1 MKKISYIQSLIL
13 EGEHQ
18 QQDFKFG
25 ITDSRK
31 IARSLAAFANTDGG
45 RLLIGVKDNG
55 VIAGV
60 RSEEE
65 YYMIESAAQL
75 FSKPEIRFESKI
87 WKESG
92 KTVLEVWVPPS
103 PLRPHYVK
111 NEDGSYDAYVRSR
124 DENIQA
130 DEVIIT
136 VWQKRK
142 QKKGTLIRY
151 SPNEEK
157 LFELLS
163 GQDQITLREFK
174 KQARLTTRMAVDTLS
189 NLIILGVI
197 QQVVASPESFF
208 RVTRTEEGDQ
218 TGLRNCAT

>member
-1 MKKISYIQSLIL
+1 MKKISYISSLIL

-31 IARSLAAFANTDGG
+31 IARSLVAFANTDGG

-60 RSEEE
+60 RTEEE
-65 YYMIESAAQL
+65 YYMVESAAQMY
-75 FSKPEIRFESKI
+75 SKPEIRFESKV
-87 WKESG
+87 WTESG

-103 PLRPHYVK
+103 PARPHFVK
-111 NEDGSYDAYVRSR
+111 EEGDKLQAYVRSR

-130 DEVIIT
+130 DEVIIA

-142 QKKGTLIRY
+142 LKRGALIRY
-151 SPNEEK
+151 SKEEEV
-157 LFELLS
+157 LFSLL
-163 GQDQITLREFK
+163 GERPLITLREYYRT
-174 KQARLTTRMAVDTLS
+174 ARIPAKLAVDTLS
-189 NLIILGVI
+189 NLIILGLI
-197 QQVVASPESFF
+197 EQVVASPESFF
-208 RVTRTEEGDQ
+208 RSNTKSSE
-218 TGLRNCAT
+218 

>member
-1 MKKISYIQSLIL
+1 MKKVSYIQALIS

-31 IARSLAAFANTDGG
+31 IARSLVAFANTDGG

-75 FSKPEIRFESKI
+75 YSKPEIRFESKI
-87 WKESG
+87 WKEEG
-92 KTVLEVWVPPS
+92 KTVMEVWVPPS
-103 PLRPHYVK
+103 PLRPHFVK
-111 NEDGSYDAYVRSR
+111 EDGNSWQAYVRSR

-130 DEVIIT
+130 DEVLVA
-136 VWQKRK
+136 VWQKLK
-142 QKKGTLIRY
+142 QKRGALIRY
-151 SPNEEK
+151 TNMEQELFR
-157 LFELLS
+157 LFETR
-163 GQDQITLREFK
+163 DRITLNDFRKGARIPTRE
-174 KQARLTTRMAVDTLS
+174 AIDTLA
-189 NLIILGVI
+189 NLIVLGIVR
-197 QQVVASPESFF
+197 QTVSAPESFF
-208 RVTRTEEGDQ
+208 TLDEDPDDGS
-218 TGLRNCAT
+218 

>member
-1 MKKISYIQSLIL
+1 MKKVSYLQSLIQ

-31 IARSLAAFANTDGG
+31 IARSLVAFANTDGG

-60 RSEEE
+60 RTDEE

-75 FSKPEIRFESKI
+75 FSKPEIRFESKV
-87 WKESG
+87 WTESG

-103 PLRPHYVK
+103 PQRPHYVK
-111 NEDGSYDAYVRSR
+111 EETGIWQAYVRSK
-124 DENIQA
+124 DENIHA
-130 DEVIIT
+130 DEVIIA
-136 VWQKRK
+136 VWQKKK

-151 SPNEEK
+151 SRIE
-157 LFELLS
+157 ELLFTLMHEK
-163 GQDQITLREFK
+163 GEITLK
-174 KQARLTTRMAVDTLS
+174 DLVKGARISNRMAVETISSLIVLG
-189 NLIILGVI
+189 LII
-197 QQVVASPESFF
+197 QVVASPESFF
-208 RVTRTEEGDQ
+208 RINPESGTIR
-218 TGLRNCAT
+218 

>member
-1 MKKISYIQSLIL
+1 MRKVSYIQALII

-55 VIAGV
+55 VVAGV

-75 FSKPEIRFESKI
+75 YSRPEIPFESKV
-87 WKESG
+87 WKEEG

-103 PLRPHYVK
+103 PARPHFVK
-111 NEDGSYDAYVRSR
+111 EEGGIWQAYVRSK

-130 DEVIIT
+130 DEVLIA
-136 VWQKRK
+136 VWQKMK
-142 QKKGTLIRY
+142 QKKGALIRY
-151 SPNEEK
+151 TKIEEQ
-157 LFELLS
+157 LFRLFQSNDKITLS
-163 GQDQITLREFK
+163 DFRKSARISSKEAIDTLANLIVLRVIDQI
-174 KQARLTTRMAVDTLS
+174 
-189 NLIILGVI
+189 
-197 QQVVASPESFF
+197 VASPESYFSI
-208 RVTRTEEGDQ
+208 TRE
-218 TGLRNCAT
+218 

>member
-1 MKKISYIQSLIL
+1 MKKVSYIHALIQ

-31 IARSLAAFANTDGG
+31 IARSLVAFANTDGG

-75 FSKPEIRFESKI
+75 YSKPEIRFESKI
-87 WKESG
+87 WKEEG
-92 KTVLEVWVPPS
+92 KTVMEVWVPPS
-103 PLRPHYVK
+103 PLRPHFVK
-111 NEDGSYDAYVRSR
+111 EDAGIWQAYVRSR

-130 DEVIIT
+130 DEVLVT
-136 VWQKRK
+136 VWQKMK
-142 QKKGTLIRY
+142 QKRGALIRY
-151 SPNEEK
+151 SSIEEE
-157 LFELLS
+157 LFRLF
-163 GQDQITLREFK
+163 QNHDTITLSDFRK
-174 KQARLTTRMAVDTLS
+174 SARITTRQAVETLA
-189 NLIILGVI
+189 NLIVLRVI
-197 QQVVASPESFF
+197 DQVVASPESFF
-208 RVTRTEEGDQ
+208 RIRPESSI
-218 TGLRNCAT
+218 

>member
-1 MKKISYIQSLIL
+1 MKKVSYIHGLIN

-31 IARSLAAFANTDGG
+31 IARSLVAFANTDGG

-60 RSEEE
+60 RSDEE

-75 FSKPEIRFESKI
+75 YSKPEIPLEPKV
-87 WKESG
+87 WKEEG

-103 PLRPHYVK
+103 PLRPHFVK
-111 NEDGSYDAYVRSR
+111 EEPGVWQAYVRCR

-130 DEVIIT
+130 DEVLIA
-136 VWQKRK
+136 VWQKLK

-151 SPNEEK
+151 SKIEEE
-157 LFELLS
+157 LFNLLRTR
-163 GQDQITLREFK
+163 QQITLNDFRKGARISSRE
-174 KQARLTTRMAVDTLS
+174 AVETLA
-189 NLIILGVI
+189 NLIVLGLIRQVI
-197 QQVVASPESFF
+197 AQPDSRFVAIDTP
-208 RVTRTEEGDQ
+208 D
-218 TGLRNCAT
+218 A

>member
-1 MKKISYIQSLIL
+1 MKKVSYIQALIT

-31 IARSLAAFANTDGG
+31 IARSLVAFANTDGG

-65 YYMIESAAQL
+65 YYMIEAAAQMY
-75 FSKPEIRFESKI
+75 SKPEVRFESKV
-87 WKESG
+87 WKEEG
-92 KTVLEVWVPPS
+92 RTVLEVWVPPS
-103 PLRPHYVK
+103 PLRPHFVK
-111 NEDGSYDAYVRSR
+111 ETAGLWQAYVRSR

-130 DEVIIT
+130 DEVLVL
-136 VWQKRK
+136 VWQKMK

-151 SPNEEK
+151 TKIEEE
-157 LFELLS
+157 LFRLF
-163 GQDQITLREFK
+163 QTRNQITLNDFRK
-174 KQARLTTRMAVDTLS
+174 SARITQKQAIETLA
-189 NLIILGVI
+189 NLIVLRLIH
-197 QQVVASPESFF
+197 QVVSAPESFF
-208 RVTRTEEGDQ
+208 RLNSE
-218 TGLRNCAT
+218 

>member
-1 MKKISYIQSLIL
+1 MKKVSYIKALIA

-31 IARSLAAFANTDGG
+31 IARSLVAFANTDGG

-55 VIAGV
+55 IIAGV

-75 FSKPEIRFESKI
+75 YSRPEVRFESKV
-87 WKESG
+87 WKEEG
-92 KTVLEVWVPPS
+92 KTVMEVWVPPS
-103 PLRPHYVK
+103 PLRPHFVREEK
-111 NEDGSYDAYVRSR
+111 DRWQAYVRSR

-130 DEVIIT
+130 DEVIIA
-136 VWQKRK
+136 VWQKMK

-151 SPNEEK
+151 SRIEEE
-157 LFELLS
+157 LFSLFRIKS
-163 GQDQITLREFK
+163 QITLDDFRK
-174 KQARLTTRMAVDTLS
+174 GARISFAEAVETLS
-189 NLIILGVI
+189 SLIALGI
-197 QQVVASPESFF
+197 ISQIVASPQSFF
-208 RVTRTEEGDQ
+208 VLNPEIPAGE
-218 TGLRNCAT
+218 

>member
-1 MKKISYIQSLIL
+1 MMRKVSYIQALIS

-31 IARSLAAFANTDGG
+31 IARSLVAFANTDGG

-55 VIAGV
+55 VVAGV

-75 FSKPEIRFESKI
+75 YSRPEIPFESKV
-87 WKESG
+87 WKEEG

-103 PLRPHYVK
+103 PARPHFVK
-111 NEDGSYDAYVRSR
+111 EEGGIWQAYVRSK

-130 DEVIIT
+130 DEVLIA
-136 VWQKRK
+136 VWQKMK
-142 QKKGTLIRY
+142 QKKGALIRY
-151 SPNEEK
+151 TKIEEE
-157 LFELLS
+157 LFRLFQS
-163 GQDQITLREFK
+163 KDKITLSDFRK
-174 KQARLTTRMAVDTLS
+174 SARISSKEAVDTLA
-189 NLIILGVI
+189 NLIVLRVI
-197 QQVVASPESFF
+197 DQIVASPESYFSVN
-208 RVTRTEEGDQ
+208 RE
-218 TGLRNCAT
+218 